1 MKRFKRYLS
10 AEIGIEFKA
19 CLYFFAILFFY
30 SMYRIIQGSFDAS
43 IILMAEMILTTYVM
57 GYVQVYLLNNF
68 EEAEHLGVKEAIS
81 ILFCTAVYTT
91 VSYFLN
97 WYDKNITATL
107 IFFFYIL
114 LCYVSVF
121 LIYKLKREMDTVELN
136 RQLEHFKNRK
146 G

>member
-1 MKRFKRYLS
+1 MKKFKRYLS

-19 CLYFFAILFFY
+19 CLYFFAVLFFY
-30 SMYRIIQGSFDAS
+30 SMYRITQGSYSAS
-43 IILMAEMILTTYVM
+43 IVLMAEMILTTYVM

-68 EEAEHLGVKEAIS
+68 EEAERFGKKEVMS
-81 ILFCTAVYTT
+81 VLFCTAVYTT
-91 VSYFLN
+91 ASYFLN

-114 LCYVSVF
+114 LCYISVF
-121 LIYKLKREMDTVELN
+121 LIYKLKREIDTAELN
-136 RQLEHFKNRK
+136 RELEHFKNRK